1 MIRITADSLEEAYA
15 KASKE
20 LGLSVIDL
28 DVEIIQAPSS
38 GFLGL
43 FKKPAIIT
51 AEAKNGVESS
61 VQKRNKPLSSSE
73 DSPLNEI
80 RKGITSLL
88 EDSCFEIALIE
99 LSIQDDTL
107 SIKLDGK
114 DAALLIGKEG
124 YRYKA
129 LSYMLH
135 NWIKMKYQK
144 NISLEIGSFL
154 QNQEEMIENYLKE
167 IEARVESQ
175 GYAHTKPL
183 DGILVKIALQKLR
196 ARYPD
201 KYVAIKSLK
210 NGRKKVVVAERYG
223 EDR

>member
-1 MIRITADSLEEAYA
+1 MIRITADSLEEAYT

-20 LGLSVIDL
+20 LGLSVVDL
-28 DVEIIQAPSS
+28 DVEIIQAPSR

-43 FKKPAIIT
+43 FKKEAIIT
-51 AEAKNGVESS
+51 ADAKRGVQPPKNEVEKSETS
-61 VQKRNKPLSSSE
+61 KE
-73 DSPLNEI
+73 DSSLNAI
-80 RKGITSLL
+80 KKGIISLL
-88 EDSCFEIALIE
+88 NDSCFEISLVE
-99 LSIQDDTL
+99 LSLQDDTIY
-107 SIKLDGK
+107 IKLDGK

-135 NWIKMKYQK
+135 NWIKIKYQK

-154 QNQEEMIENYLKE
+154 KNQEEMIEHYLQE
-167 IEARVESQ
+167 VEERVEAQ

-210 NGRKKVVVAERYG
+210 DGRKKVIVAERYG